1 MTWVFFEE
9 KKMSVIPT
17 RTVITPLQA
26 SFFLFFVGVS
36 AALHIWKLAP
46 ALPELQQELQLSLVE
61 SGFLLSSVQIAG
73 MSLGLVIGLF
83 AERIGLRRC
92 ILIGMSIVVL
102 GSILTTVT
110 SQSTIVLLS
119 RALEGMG
126 FLMVVLPVPALF
138 KRLVTAQQLSRI
150 MGLWGCYM
158 PTGTVIILL
167 AGSWLLTLGSWRMLW
182 LILAALSAVMLLLSW
197 WIIPSDR
204 QTAPAGQAVSGS
216 RATSLISM
224 VSTTLRS
231 GRVWLVALI
240 FCFYAAQWAGV
251 IGFLPT
257 IYMEGDI
264 SVTLAGFLTAWVAGA
279 NVIGNLGAGKLLQKK
294 YKPQHLLW
302 SGFITMMLCA
312 VVAFGI
318 GASLPVQFAA
328 IVLFSAVGGLIPATC
343 FYLAVNSA
351 PTPQTTSSTVGWVQQ
366 LSSMGQFF
374 GPPAIALA
382 VNSLGGWQ
390 WAWVATMGF
399 AVLGMAMVWGLNF
412 FKGSTKV

>member
-1 MTWVFFEE
+1 
-9 KKMSVIPT
+9 MSVISS
-17 RTVITPLQA
+17 RTAFTPVQI

-36 AALHIWKLAP
+36 AALQIWKLAP

-61 SGFLLSSVQIAG
+61 SGFLLSSIQIAG
-73 MSLGLVIGLF
+73 MSLGLIIGLF
-83 AERIGLRRC
+83 AERIGLKRC
-92 ILIGMSIVVL
+92 ILIGMGIIVISSVL
-102 GSILTTVT
+102 TAAT
-110 SQSTIVLLS
+110 SYKTIVLLS

-126 FLMVVLPVPALF
+126 FLMVVLPVPALV

-158 PTGTVIILL
+158 PTGTVIVLL
-167 AGSWLLTLGSWRMLW
+167 VGSWLLTLGSWRMLW
-182 LILAALSAVMLLLSW
+182 LVLAALSALVLLLSW
-197 WIIPSDR
+197 WIIPADS
-204 QTAPAGQAVSGS
+204 QTAPVPKASQSAQAP
-216 RATSLISM
+216 SLLSM
-224 VSTTLRS
+224 ISTTLRS
-231 GRVWLVALI
+231 GRVWLVAFI

-257 IYMEGDI
+257 IYMAGEI

-294 YKPQHLLW
+294 YKPQYLLW
-302 SGFITMMLCA
+302 TGFITMMLCA
-312 VVAFGI
+312 FVAFGLEV
-318 GASLPVQFAA
+318 SLAIQFGA
-328 IVLFSAVGGLIPATC
+328 IVVFSAVGGLIPATC

-382 VNSLGGWQ
+382 VNYLGGWE
-390 WAWVATMGF
+390 WAWVATTGF
-399 AVLGMAMVWGLNF
+399 AVLGMLMVWGLTRTHR
-412 FKGSTKV
+412 TKV

>member
-1 MTWVFFEE
+1 
-9 KKMSVIPT
+9 MSVMPS
-17 RTVITPLQA
+17 RITPVQV

-46 ALPELQQELQLSLVE
+46 ALPELQQELALSLVE
-61 SGFLLSSVQIAG
+61 SGFLLSSIQIAG

-83 AERIGLRRC
+83 AERIGLKRC
-92 ILIGMSIVVL
+92 ILIGMSIIVL
-102 GSILTTVT
+102 SSVLTAAT
-110 SQSTIVLLS
+110 SYKTIVLLS

-126 FLMVVLPVPALF
+126 FLMVVLPVPALV

-158 PTGTVIILL
+158 PTGTVIVLL
-167 AGSWLLTLGSWRMLW
+167 VGSWLLTLGSWRMLW
-182 LILAALSAVMLLLSW
+182 LILAALSAVVLLLSW
-197 WIIPSDR
+197 WIIPPDS
-204 QTAPAGQAVSGS
+204 QTAPSPSQSEGS
-216 RATSLISM
+216 SAPNLLTMIT
-224 VSTTLRS
+224 TTLRS
-231 GRVWLVALI
+231 ARVWLVALI

-257 IYMEGDI
+257 IYMAGDI
-264 SVTLAGFLTAWVAGA
+264 SVTVAGFLTAWVAGA

-294 YKPQHLLW
+294 YKPQYLLW
-302 SGFITMMLCA
+302 TGFVTMMLCA
-312 VVAFGI
+312 IVAFG
-318 GASLPVQFAA
+318 LPVSLAIQFSA
-328 IVLFSAVGGLIPATC
+328 IVVFSAVGGLIPATC

-382 VNSLGGWQ
+382 VNSLGSWQ
-390 WAWVATMGF
+390 WAWVGTTGF
-399 AVLGMAMVWGLNF
+399 AVLGMGMVWCLTQLNR
-412 FKGSTKV
+412 TQN